1 MPEPDYLAD
10 TQPDHD
16 LKAFA
21 AILALETQITH
32 ANEMIIARDSQNEQ
46 LREIVRS
53 ASVEPANPATIEIE
67 QRSVYG
73 RDLLYP
79 IGDLAGAVQELTKSK
94 TIDRRALNCLTALG
108 LSLRCNHCRR
118 AITRDTIASAGAICD
133 HGA

>member
-1 MPEPDYLAD
+1 MPEPDYPAD
-10 TQPDHD
+10 AQPDHD
-16 LKAFA
+16 LKTFA
-21 AILALETQITH
+21 AILALE
-32 ANEMIIARDSQNEQ
+32 AQ
-46 LREIVRS
+46 LRDTDQRDG
-53 ASVEPANPATIEIE
+53 AATIEIE
-67 QRSVYG
+67 QRSVFG

-79 IGDLAGAVQELTKSK
+79 VGLYGAAVQDLTKSK

>member
-21 AILALETQITH
+21 AILALE
-32 ANEMIIARDSQNEQ
+32 AQ
-46 LREIVRS
+46 LRDTDQR
-53 ASVEPANPATIEIE
+53 AGAATLDIE
-67 QRSVYG
+67 QRNVYG
-73 RDLLYP
+73 RELLYVVGAHAVA
-79 IGDLAGAVQELTKSK
+79 IQDLTQSKSVS
-94 TIDRRALNCLTALG
+94 RRALSCLLTLG
-108 LSLRCNHCRR
+108 LSLRCSHSGCSR